1 MLRPSRRILDLSP
14 FSLAACLLLCVGCG
28 GGPPLDPSYLRGQ
41 KLYETSC
48 ADCHQTSGWGAEGI
62 APMLVQSPWVLGP
75 EGRLVRIVLHGV
87 RGPIEVNGRVYNLE
101 MEFPGSDFS
110 DQELADVLTY
120 VRKAWDNDAGR
131 IDAATVREIR
141 EAEGDRDS
149 WTVEELMKIE

>member
-1 MLRPSRRILDLSP
+1 
-14 FSLAACLLLCVGCG
+14 
-28 GGPPLDPSYLRGQ
+28 
-41 KLYETSC
+41 
-48 ADCHQTSGWGAEGI
+48 
-62 APMLVQSPWVLGP
+62 MLVQSPWVLGP

-120 VRKAWDNDAGR
+120 VRKAWGNDGRR
-131 IDAATVREIR
+131 IDEATVRKIR